1 MRSRLTTL
9 APAASLAS
17 SIRPSTCAGTPE
29 SSRCGAGPRRAGQF
43 LRTSSWLPPM
53 PPEVTTTACAV
64 ISNGSTSTREL
75 ASPRATSL
83 GSSTCPRTPVT
94 APSVTTRSSTR
105 CRNRSW
111 TRPFSA
117 ASFPRRANGA
127 TMPGPVPQ
135 TMWNRGTELPCPV
148 AVYPPRSAQP
158 TIGKNPMP
166 CDLSQARFS
175 PAANCRY
182 ASAHCRGQWSSSRS
196 KPAVPNQSCR
206 ASSSESWTRRRRCS
220 GESTRNSPPKD
231 HHACPPRDASGSWS
245 TRITRLPASASSAV
259 ATRPASPAPTTTT
272 SALLCVLTAPTLAG
286 RPCHAPSLRRA
297 TRPPGP
303 APLADR
309 PAEGQHQRGQ
319 WADQQQDAGP
329 QRCATTQRAEQ
340 EDQQQHGHQREE
352 RRQGQDRPSPASALQ
367 HHDRA
372 GDHDHREQQ
381 RDDEEPVY
389 GVVRRPQ
396 QVAEVEDLERQQPAE
411 DDGERNGGRAFARR
425 RDGGPPWSRP
435 GRPPH
440 RNPAARRGRRHAGKR
455 RTPA

>member
-1 MRSRLTTL
+1 MRSRLIRL

-117 ASFPRRANGA
+117 ASFTRRENGA

-135 TMWNRGTELPCPV
+135 AMWNRGPELPCPV

-166 CDLSQARFS
+166 CYLSQARFS

-182 ASAHCRGQWSSSRS
+182 ASAHCRARWSSSRS
-196 KPAVPNQSCR
+196 NPAVPSQSCR
-206 ASSSESWTRRRRCS
+206 ASSSESCTRSRRCS

-231 HHACPPRDASGSWS
+231 HHACPPREASGSWS
-245 TRITRLPASASSAV
+245 TRTTRLPASASSAV
-259 ATRPASPAPTTTT
+259 ATSPASPAPTTTT
-272 SALLCVLTAPTLAG
+272 SVSVVTAGTLAG
-286 RPCHAPSLRRA
+286 AAALPPSPRGATPPAQRSPPCPGPHRPAQGERQAADRADEQQQRLPQRRA
-297 TRPPGP
+297 
-303 APLADR
+303 A
-309 PAEGQHQRGQ
+309 AERAEEEHEGEQGE
-319 WADQQQDAGP
+319 QQD
-329 QRCATTQRAEQ
+329 
-340 EDQQQHGHQREE
+340 D
-352 RRQGQDRPSPASALQ
+352 
-367 HHDRA
+367 
-372 GDHDHREQQ
+372 
-381 RDDEEPVY
+381 
-389 GVVRRPQ
+389 
-396 QVAEVEDLERQQPAE
+396 
-411 DDGERNGGRAFARR
+411 
-425 RDGGPPWSRP
+425 
-435 GRPPH
+435 
-440 RNPAARRGRRHAGKR
+440 ARRGGHEPRPATAEDHEHRAGERDRGQQRRDDHVPVQQRPRLVEQPAQVEELGGDQDAEDRGERRLQGARHRRGRDGAGQR
-455 RTPA
+455 RGPRRASRCPPGAGGGRHGATA

>member
-9 APAASLAS
+9 APAASVAS

-29 SSRCGAGPRRAGQF
+29 SSRFGAGPRRAGQF

-83 GSSTCPRTPVT
+83 RSSTCPRTPVT

-117 ASFPRRANGA
+117 ASFTRRANGA

-135 TMWNRGTELPCPV
+135 TMWNRGTEVPCPV
-148 AVYPPRSAQP
+148 AVHPPRSAQP

-196 KPAVPNQSCR
+196 NPAVPSQSCR
-206 ASSSESWTRRRRCS
+206 ASSSESCTRSRRCS

-231 HHACPPRDASGSWS
+231 HHACPPREASGSWS
-245 TRITRLPASASSAV
+245 TRTTRFPASASSAV
-259 ATRPASPAPTTTT
+259 ATSPASPAPTTTT
-272 SALLCVLTAPTLAG
+272 SVSVLTTGTLVGTPA
-286 RPCHAPSLRRA
+286 RPPSPWGAIPPARRPGPHRTAQGEHEAARRTEEQQQRLPQRRA
-297 TRPPGP
+297 AAERPEEHDEGEQTQQQDDAAGGEHQP
-303 APLADR
+303 AAA
-309 PAEGQHQRGQ
+309 PAQDDEHRTGDGQRGQ
-319 WADQQQDAGP
+319 HGRDDDVPVEQRPRLVEQPAQIDVLGGDQDA
-329 QRCATTQRAEQ
+329 
-340 EDQQQHGHQREE
+340 EDR
-352 RRQGQDRPSPASALQ
+352 
-367 HHDRA
+367 
-372 GDHDHREQQ
+372 
-381 RDDEEPVY
+381 
-389 GVVRRPQ
+389 
-396 QVAEVEDLERQQPAE
+396 
-411 DDGERNGGRAFARR
+411 GER
-425 RDGGPPWSRP
+425 
-435 GRPPH
+435 
-440 RNPAARRGRRHAGKR
+440 
-455 RTPA
+455 

>member
-9 APAASLAS
+9 APAASVAS

-29 SSRCGAGPRRAGQF
+29 SSRFGAGPRRAGQF

-117 ASFPRRANGA
+117 ASFTLRANGA
-127 TMPGPVPQ
+127 TIPGPVPQ

-196 KPAVPNQSCR
+196 NAAVPSQSCR
-206 ASSSESWTRRRRCS
+206 ASSSESCTRSRRCS

-231 HHACPPRDASGSWS
+231 HQACPPREPSGSWS
-245 TRITRLPASASSAV
+245 SRITRLPASASSAV
-259 ATRPASPAPTTTT
+259 ATSPARPAPTTTT
-272 SALLCVLTAPTLAG
+272 SVSVVTRRTLAG
-286 RPCHAPSLRRA
+286 RCARPPSPRGATPAARGPHPHRAAHGQGQGPDRPEEQQQRLPQRRA
-297 TRPPGP
+297 AAEG
-303 APLADR
+303 AEEQHEGEQGQQQDDADR
-309 PAEGQHQRGQ
+309 GQHQPAAAAAQDDEHRAGQGQRGQ
-319 WADQQQDAGP
+319 
-329 QRCATTQRAEQ
+329 
-340 EDQQQHGHQREE
+340 
-352 RRQGQDRPSPASALQ
+352 
-367 HHDRA
+367 
-372 GDHDHREQQ
+372 
-381 RDDEEPVY
+381 
-389 GVVRRPQ
+389 
-396 QVAEVEDLERQQPAE
+396 
-411 DDGERNGGRAFARR
+411 RR
-425 RDGGPPWSRP
+425 RDDDVPVQQRPRLVEQPGEVEVLGGDEDAER
-435 GRPPH
+435 GGERRLH
-440 RNPAARRGRRHAGKR
+440 RAHR
-455 RTPA
+455 

>member
-1 MRSRLTTL
+1 M
-9 APAASLAS
+9 
-17 SIRPSTCAGTPE
+17 RPSRCAGTPD
-29 SSRCGAGPRRAGQF
+29 SMWSRGVPSRFGQAA
-43 LRTSSWLPPM
+43 RTRSWLPPI
-53 PPEVTTTACAV
+53 PPDATITTGARSSNSPVTSRLLGAPRSAESGARTAPRTPTTRPSSTMSSSTRWRFRMDTRPLAAAACTRRT
-64 ISNGSTSTREL
+64 NGSTT
-75 ASPRATSL
+75 
-83 GSSTCPRTPVT
+83 
-94 APSVTTRSSTR
+94 
-105 CRNRSW
+105 
-111 TRPFSA
+111 
-117 ASFPRRANGA
+117 
-127 TMPGPVPQ
+127 PGPVPQ
-135 TMWNRGTELPCPV
+135 VMWNRGTELPCPP
-148 AVYPPRSAQP
+148 ADPLPRSAQP
-158 TIGKNPMP
+158 TTGKKRTPFS
-166 CDLSQARFS
+166 CSQARFS

-182 ASAHCRGQWSSSRS
+182 ASAHWRGQWSSARS

-231 HHACPPRDASGSWS
+231 HHACPPSDASGSWS

-286 RPCHAPSLRRA
+286 RPCPAPSLGRA

-319 WADQQQDAGP
+319 WADQQEDAGP
-329 QRCATTQRAEQ
+329 QRCGTTERAEQ
-340 EDQQQHGHQREE
+340 EDQQQHGHQRQE

-367 HHDRA
+367 HRDRA

-381 RDDEEPVY
+381 RDDEEPVD
-389 GVVRRPQ
+389 GVVRGPQ
-396 QVAEVEDLERQQPAE
+396 QVAEVEHLERQQPAE
-411 DDGERNGGRAFARR
+411 HDGERNGGRAFWRR

-440 RNPAARRGRRHAGKR
+440 RNPAARRG
-455 RTPA
+455 